1 MKIEEI
7 VDEVEEL
14 VISDDDT
21 SEPFVK
27 EKHLD
32 LEGKRIKKRA
42 PKKKET
48 KETKEKRDG
57 VESRFRNDRS
67 VDLNEDK
74 IEEVGG
80 EKDKNEA
87 TAEETEPD
95 QDSED
100 EDSEDISRFSPEEE
114 KKLVDE
120 AEEFKARGNKWFKKG
135 DNDSLKRAIN
145 RYDSALRTC
154 PVYLHQKRAIYWS
167 NKAACYMKLGDD
179 QKAVESC
186 NQALGLDPDYLKA
199 LNRRAAAN
207 EKIGKWTNL
216 QAASD
221 DYNKLVELYGKDGNH
236 VERDKA
242 RKNGI
247 ALESRIK
254 TAATAETQEMLGK
267 LKDIGNSFLGKFGMN
282 TDMFKMAPDGKGG
295 YSMNLGGNQ
304 VPKE

>member
-1 MKIEEI
+1 M
-7 VDEVEEL
+7 DEVEEL

-21 SEPFVK
+21 SEPFLK

-32 LEGKRIKKRA
+32 LEGKPIKKRA
-42 PKKKET
+42 PKKKESQ
-48 KETKEKRDG
+48 ETKEKRDR

-67 VDLNEDK
+67 ADLNDGK
-74 IEEVGG
+74 VEEVEEGDEAEVA
-80 EKDKNEA
+80 EKEA
-87 TAEETEPD
+87 TSEEPEEEDQEEETE
-95 QDSED
+95 
-100 EDSEDISRFSPEEE
+100 RFSPEEE

-120 AEEFKARGNKWFKKG
+120 AEDYKARGNKWFKKG

-145 RYDSALRTC
+145 RYDSALKTC

-179 QKAVESC
+179 AKAVESC

-221 DYNKLVELYGKDGNH
+221 DYNKLVELYGKDGNYI
-236 VERDKA
+236 ERDKA

-254 TAATAETQEMLGK
+254 NAATAETQEMLGK

-304 VPKE
+304 AAPKE

>member
-14 VISDDDT
+14 VISDDDS
-21 SEPFVK
+21 SEPFLK

-32 LEGKRIKKRA
+32 MEGKPIQKRA
-42 PKKKET
+42 PKKKESP
-48 KETKEKRDG
+48 ETKEKRDR
-57 VESRFRNDRS
+57 VESRFRNERS
-67 VDLNEDK
+67 SDLNEGV
-74 IEEVGG
+74 IEEVGEEAG
-80 EKDKNEA
+80 EDDKATKDEKDDKA
-87 TAEETEPD
+87 AEDDKDESEP
-95 QDSED
+95 E
-100 EDSEDISRFSPEEE
+100 ERFSPEEE
-114 KKLVDE
+114 KKLLDE

-154 PVYLHQKRAIYWS
+154 PVYLHKQRAIYWS

-186 NQALGLDPDYLKA
+186 NQALGLDPDYVKA

-207 EKIGKWTNL
+207 EKIGKWANL
-216 QAASD
+216 QSASD

-267 LKDIGNSFLGKFGMN
+267 LKDIGNSFLGKFGMS
-282 TDMFKMAPDGKGG
+282 TDMFQMAPDGKGG
-295 YSMNLGGNQ
+295 YSMNIGGNKPQ
-304 VPKE
+304 

>member
-7 VDEVEEL
+7 VDEVEDL

-42 PKKKET
+42 PKKRESAET
-48 KETKEKRDG
+48 KERRDG

-74 IEEVGG
+74 IEEVGDA
-80 EKDKNEA
+80 EKDKH
-87 TAEETEPD
+87 ETEPD
-95 QDSED
+95 QDED
-100 EDSEDISRFSPEEE
+100 EEDTPRFSAEEE
-114 KKLVDE
+114 KTLLDE

-179 QKAVESC
+179 QRAVESC

-199 LNRRAAAN
+199 LSRRAAAN
-207 EKIGKWTNL
+207 ENIGKWTNL

-221 DYNKLVELYGKDGNH
+221 DYNRLVELYGKDGNH

-304 VPKE
+304 VPKTGDGE

>member
-7 VDEVEEL
+7 TDEVEDL

-21 SEPFVK
+21 AEPFLK

-32 LEGKRIKKRA
+32 ADGKPIKKRG
-42 PKKKET
+42 PKKKKEST
-48 KETKEKRDG
+48 ETKEKRDR
-57 VESRFRNDRS
+57 VESRFRNDRTI
-67 VDLNEDK
+67 DLNDAK
-74 IEEVGG
+74 IEEVADD
-80 EKDKNEA
+80 EDSAKTEEDK
-87 TAEETEPD
+87 
-95 QDSED
+95 DSED
-100 EDSEDISRFSPEEE
+100 ENEAEEERFSPEEE

-120 AEEFKARGNKWFKKG
+120 AEDFKARGNKWFKKG

-179 QKAVESC
+179 QKAVDCC
-186 NQALGLDPDYLKA
+186 NQALGLDPDYVKA

-207 EKIGKWTNL
+207 EKIGKWANL
-216 QAASD
+216 QSASD
-221 DYNKLVELYGKDGNH
+221 DYNKLVELYGKDGNYI
-236 VERDKA
+236 ERDKA

-295 YSMNLGGNQ
+295 YSMNFGGNQ
-304 VPKE
+304 PPPSE

>member
-21 SEPFVK
+21 SEPFLK

-32 LEGKRIKKRA
+32 LEGKPIKKRA
-42 PKKKET
+42 PKKKESE
-48 KETKEKRDG
+48 ETKQRRDG

-67 VDLNEDK
+67 SDLNQDK
-74 IEEVGG
+74 IEEVK
-80 EKDKNEA
+80 EDDKDKSGA
-87 TAEETEPD
+87 TEDLKEESEPE
-95 QDSED
+95 ED
-100 EDSEDISRFSPEEE
+100 DLTQKFAPEEE

-154 PVYLHQKRAIYWS
+154 PVYLHQTRAIYWS

-179 QKAVESC
+179 HKAVESC
-186 NQALGLDPDYLKA
+186 NQALGLDPDYVKA

-207 EKIGKWTNL
+207 EKIGKWSNL
-216 QAASD
+216 QSASD
-221 DYNKLVELYGKDGNH
+221 DYNKLVELYGKDGNYI
-236 VERDKA
+236 ERDKA

-282 TDMFKMAPDGKGG
+282 TDMFNMAPDGKGG
-295 YSMNLGGNQ
+295 YSMNFGGNQ
-304 VPKE
+304 PPKE